1 MNKKTSLENLIFNSG
16 LTIQE
21 FADKVGVKKTTLEK
35 QIYTKKNHIKYAFEY
50 GRILGVNTIQGF
62 ENDVYFELVIK

>member
-35 QIYTKKNHIKYAFEY
+35 QIYTKKHHIKYAFVY
-50 GRILGVNTIQGF
+50 GIILGVNKIQGF
-62 ENDVYFELVIK
+62 ENGVFFELVIK